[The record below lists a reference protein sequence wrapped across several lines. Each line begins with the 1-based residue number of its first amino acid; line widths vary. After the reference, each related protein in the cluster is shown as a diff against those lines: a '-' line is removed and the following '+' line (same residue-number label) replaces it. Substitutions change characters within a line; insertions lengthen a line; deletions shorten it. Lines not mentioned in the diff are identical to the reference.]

1 MKRNFGFRFLACVAA
16 LLCCMMPLGMSAFA
30 EEDTAVVSTL
40 LTWYQ
45 ENIDSEAQ
53 EETFVCNRLVSVGE
67 VVFYRVHL
75 VEDMFADEL
84 VYVRLGEAVL
94 RLPNS
99 APCVVYA
106 SGKVYTLV
114 EAYTAGVLNGEILTR
129 ENFAGSVLDV
139 FGVGD
144 LDFDGKCS
152 VSDVVLLRQFIVTGD
167 GDITLMDI
175 DGDGALTVSDVVGLR
190 EKIIA
195 S

>member
-1 MKRNFGFRFLACVAA
+1 MKRNFGFRFLACVAV
-16 LLCCMMPLGMSAFA
+16 LLCCTMPLGMSAFA
-30 EEDTAVVSTL
+30 EGAEDKETALLSWYRENVDSAAESENFSCVSM
-40 LTWYQ
+40 
-45 ENIDSEAQ
+45 A
-53 EETFVCNRLVSVGE
+53 CVGE
-67 VVFYRVHL
+67 TEFYRVSL
-75 VEDMFADEL
+75 KEDVFIPEET
-84 VYVRLGEAVL
+84 YVRLGEAVL
-94 RLPNS
+94 QLPNS

-129 ENFAGSVLDV
+129 ENFADSVLDV